1 MLECAPT
8 IAMTLWRLA
17 TRPNPPYPDYKPTRT
32 PGATQAKSPSTTVL
46 LGFRGRHLRN
56 GGSTIHSDS
65 VLCIAALIGDRE
77 AGTVGSSEDKAM
89 AHRVQLAESVQ
100 DLTRCF
106 PVLRELRPTYD
117 GERFVAQV
125 QRQTKQAG
133 YAVAFLED
141 GGEVRSV
148 AGFRVGE
155 SLAWHKTLY
164 VDDLVTREV
173 DRSKGYGEA
182 LFDWLVERARSLDCD
197 EFHLDSGVHRFG
209 AHRFYLRKRM
219 DITSHHF
226 ALKLK

>member
-1 MLECAPT
+1 
-8 IAMTLWRLA
+8 
-17 TRPNPPYPDYKPTRT
+17 
-32 PGATQAKSPSTTVL
+32 
-46 LGFRGRHLRN
+46 
-56 GGSTIHSDS
+56 
-65 VLCIAALIGDRE
+65 
-77 AGTVGSSEDKAM
+77 M
-89 AHRVQLAESVQ
+89 AHRIQLASTVGE
-100 DLTRCF
+100 LERCF
-106 PVLRELRPTYD
+106 SVVHELRPTFD
-117 GERFVAQV
+117 CKRFLAQV

-133 YAVAFLED
+133 YAVAYLEE

-155 SLAWHKTLY
+155 LLAWHKAMY

-182 LFDWLVERARSLDCD
+182 LFDWLVARARELDCD

-226 ALKLK
+226 AMKLK

>member
-1 MLECAPT
+1 MAHRIQL
-8 IAMTLWRLA
+8 
-17 TRPNPPYPDYKPTRT
+17 
-32 PGATQAKSPSTTVL
+32 
-46 LGFRGRHLRN
+46 
-56 GGSTIHSDS
+56 
-65 VLCIAALIGDRE
+65 
-77 AGTVGSSEDKAM
+77 AGTVQELK
-89 AHRVQLAESVQ
+89 
-100 DLTRCF
+100 RCF
-106 PVLRELRPTYD
+106 PVVHELRPTYD
-117 GERFVAQV
+117 CERYLAQV

-141 GGEVRSV
+141 GEEVRSV

-155 SLAWHKTLY
+155 LLAWHKAMY

-173 DRSKGYGEA
+173 DRSKRYGEA

-226 ALKLK
+226 AMKLK